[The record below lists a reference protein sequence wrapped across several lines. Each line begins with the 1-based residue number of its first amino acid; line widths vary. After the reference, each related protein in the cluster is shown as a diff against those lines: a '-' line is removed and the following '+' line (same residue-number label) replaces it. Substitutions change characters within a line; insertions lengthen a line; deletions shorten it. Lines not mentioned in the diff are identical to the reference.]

1 MRLFRQSS
9 WAVMQFLFK
18 GTIMKKILALF
29 TKNSENSVIAAQA
42 DMISG
47 LKSIIDD
54 QAKNIQML
62 KNESSSLAQQ
72 FYAIQSIVDTDG
84 VLNSHLESLLT
95 ERNKIIKQLNHE
107 CDCLKVSN
115 DSLKAEINEK
125 NCLLASH
132 TRLIEKYK
140 MVLEN
145 KRS

>member
-1 MRLFRQSS
+1 
-9 WAVMQFLFK
+9 
-18 GTIMKKILALF
+18 MKKILALF

-42 DMISG
+42 DIISS
-47 LKSIIDD
+47 LKSIIED